1 MKAGECRY
9 GNPARRAKKLPG
21 MSAASLA
28 FRMSL
33 IDESRGERL

>member
-1 MKAGECRY
+1 VSVREPGAAGE
-9 GNPARRAKKLPG
+9 KFHG